1 MLIVLIYTPSI
12 TEVVKLQKKG
22 NKLSLV
28 DNQDVANL
36 MLTMQMNK
44 REVSSRCSYWHHMDK
59 LRLLNTLLIKFEMIT
74 CMLQEMISNITV
86 DL

>member
-28 DNQDVANL
+28 DNQDVAEL
-36 MLTMQMNK
+36 MLTMQM
-44 REVSSRCSYWHHMDK
+44 
-59 LRLLNTLLIKFEMIT
+59 IKGKFHQDVLVGIIWINSDY
-74 CMLQEMISNITV
+74 LQHY
-86 DL
+86 